1 MDILVDF
8 HKLRDREWLI
18 FINYLG
24 EGRIWAVVMWYVDTV
39 TRPAPGTKCKKTK
52 NLPVRNIQPYVIIG
66 ETWLWRIKEKL
77 E

>member
-24 EGRIWAVVMWYVDTV
+24 EGRIWAVVM
-39 TRPAPGTKCKKTK
+39 
-52 NLPVRNIQPYVIIG
+52 
-66 ETWLWRIKEKL
+66 
-77 E
+77 